1 MSMKEVDEASSD
13 EYSEGETIEAGK
25 DEESMEELEKQLQ
38 DVKAKRMKCERAVE
52 RYAQKEE
59 KSADELKFLVQEEQ
73 LLSKKIRHQSGA
85 SPMSTRQLE
94 SQQEWESQ
102 LDDAPGPQCLRW
114 VEGPCFSIFSACVV
128 LLNLVH
134 MMLTKFWKDDVIQ
147 QTHWFGHVF
156 ILFYV
161 VELTLKAIFWREM
174 LLFVRP
180 CSDTWANWLDLII
193 VASAI
198 IDSYLVPLFLE
209 DHQDSN
215 LGVLR
220 VARILRLFRLVR
232 ACKIFNSLK
241 NADAS
246 WVESEAFHTFMLVV
260 ISINCLYMGLQEDN
274 PNLAIWV
281 YADNLVLAL
290 FMFELSARLVHY
302 GCSYFCDEDWVVN
315 WIDFIIVVGGALDLW
330 LIPMYGFIC
339 EFTGAQKPNHD
350 ELSQAMKMLRLLR
363 LIRLLRLFRLVKG
376 IPPLFELLTG
386 IVDAMQSMGWILLL
400 TVVSIYL
407 VALVSMKL
415 VGIRGLLLPDDVPS
429 DVRNTF
435 PSILTTMWALFMA
448 MNGDVGAIQPL
459 LEQYPAPMIVA
470 TSFYMVFSSFAI
482 LSVLTGVVC
491 DKMAKAA
498 DDNQDKIEEHKR
510 KEDKLH
516 SDELL
521 QDLYRTVS
529 YNRPEMTKE
538 EFQTILNDPNLCEQF
553 CEATG
558 FDEEF
563 GEADMEHDELV
574 KQLQEVWECYRQK
587 VVSPTGQKRFVIK
600 KSTFLQGFLKA
611 KKPVTEVDLSRVENR
626 LAGVETHIDVM
637 AQTLQQIAQ
646 KMQVGTLPTES
657 YAGSESRY
665 YRGSP

>member
-1 MSMKEVDEASSD
+1 
-13 EYSEGETIEAGK
+13 
-25 DEESMEELEKQLQ
+25 
-38 DVKAKRMKCERAVE
+38 
-52 RYAQKEE
+52 
-59 KSADELKFLVQEEQ
+59 
-73 LLSKKIRHQSGA
+73 
-85 SPMSTRQLE
+85 
-94 SQQEWESQ
+94 
-102 LDDAPGPQCLRW
+102 
-114 VEGPCFSIFSACVV
+114 
-128 LLNLVH
+128 
-134 MMLTKFWKDDVIQ
+134 
-147 QTHWFGHVF
+147 
-156 ILFYV
+156 
-161 VELTLKAIFWREM
+161 M

-198 IDSYLVPLFLE
+198 IDSYLIPLFLK
-209 DHQDSN
+209 DHQNSS
-215 LGVLR
+215 LGILR
-220 VARILRLFRLVR
+220 IARILRLFRLVR

-246 WVESEAFHTFMLVV
+246 WVESDGFHTFMLVV
-260 ISINCLYMGLQEDN
+260 ISINCLYMGFQEDS
-274 PNLAIWV
+274 PHLAIWV

-290 FMFELSARLVHY
+290 FLFELIARLVHY
-302 GCSYFCDEDWVVN
+302 GCSYFYDDDWVVN
-315 WIDFIIVVGGALDLW
+315 WIDFVIVVGGSLDLW

-339 EFTGAQKPNHD
+339 EFTGAHKPNNK
-350 ELSQAMKMLRLLR
+350 ELSQVIKMLRLLR

-415 VGIRGLLLPDDVPS
+415 VGIRGLLLADDVPN
-429 DVRNTF
+429 DVRETF

-448 MNGDVGAIQPL
+448 MNGDVGAVQPL
-459 LEQYPAPMIVA
+459 LEYYPAPMIIA

-498 DDNQDKIEEHKR
+498 DDNQAKNEEHER
-510 KEDKLH
+510 KEHRAHADEILH
-516 SDELL
+516 
-521 QDLYRTVS
+521 DLYTTVS
-529 YNRPEMTKE
+529 KNRPEMTKE
-538 EFQTILNDPNLCEQF
+538 EFQAMLDDDDMRDQF

-563 GEADMEHDELV
+563 GEPDMESHELV
-574 KQLQEVWECYRQK
+574 NRLQEVWACYSQK
-587 VVSPTGQKRFVIK
+587 VVSATGHKRFVIK
-600 KSTFLQGFLKA
+600 KYTFLDGFLKA

-646 KMQVGTLPTES
+646 KMQIGVYPTES
-657 YAGSESRY
+657 YTGSERYSLNSSLRDRSRIK
-665 YRGSP
+665 